1 MNHFDEMS
9 CLLYLEGQL
18 DADRAR
24 EVAEHAA
31 TCAGCRELLHALETE
46 DRWLREALGAED
58 ESVPARLMEA
68 PERGGAPWGWIT
80 ALTLAAGGA
89 YTVWSGF
96 VEPWRAQAD
105 QAGFTQG
112 NFLTMLFFSGTFW
125 KGWDA
130 MRSLMEFMAVATLGI
145 VVTWLLR
152 RHWKRLTTIAVVM
165 GSVLC
170 ALGLAP
176 SASAADVKHGD
187 PNYTLPAGQEVKTDL
202 IVWADTTRIDGDV
215 DGDLIVWS
223 RNVIVNGHV
232 KGDVLCWAQ
241 MLRMNGTVDGNVR
254 TLAQS
259 ASISGMVTK
268 NLMMWAGQADVE
280 NKGAVGG
287 TVTIGAGDSVLD
299 GKIVGDVLGFG
310 GNYEVNG
317 TLGHNMMV
325 HSDRLTLGSTA
336 EIKGSAKYEGNHE
349 AEVDPGAKLGSPLDF
364 VHNQHGPDYTRA
376 RYYFH
381 QTLLWGASFI
391 FGLAVLF
398 LAPGFFFDATGC
410 VQESGTVD
418 RIWSAV
424 SVCDADCGDI
434 DLLHDCGNCGG
445 SFDRAAVCGGGLLD
459 AGFCRRMAGRK
470 NPGSKH
476 RDCTGRGQA
485 CAGAGDL
492 ACIADGALRQRIG
505 AAACSDLGHGR
516 FGAGILQADPA
527 STGACYGV
535 GIDCGGVFLDPAVP
549 FQQTSNA
556 RLAKTK

>member
-145 VVTWLLR
+145 VVTWVLR

-223 RNVIVNGHV
+223 RNVIVDGHV

-398 LAPGFFFDATGC
+398 LAPGFFFDATDACKKVVPSIGFGVLFLFATPIVAILIC
-410 VQESGTVD
+410 FTIVGIAVGVSTVLLY
-418 RIWSAV
+418 AV
-424 SVCDADCGDI
+424 AVYSTQVFV
-434 DLLHDCGNCGG
+434 GG
-445 SFDRAAVCGGGLLD
+445 W
-459 AGFCRRMAGRK
+459 
-470 NPGSKH
+470 
-476 RDCTGRGQA
+476 
-485 CAGAGDL
+485 
-492 ACIADGALRQRIG
+492 
-505 AAACSDLGHGR
+505 LGEK
-516 FGAGILQADPA
+516 ILGA
-527 STGACYGV
+527 STGIA
-535 GIDCGGVFLDPAVP
+535 PAVG
-549 FQQTSNA
+549 
-556 RLAKTK
+556 RLALGLGILRVLRMVPYVKELVLLLVVIWGMGALVLAFYKRIRPQLAPATA

>member
-18 DADRAR
+18 DAERAR

-68 PERGGAPWGWIT
+68 PERGAAPWGWIT

-145 VVTWLLR
+145 VVTWVLR
-152 RHWKRLTTIAVVM
+152 RHWRRLTTIAVVM

-254 TLAQS
+254 SLAQS
-259 ASISGMVTK
+259 ASISGMVTR
-268 NLMMWAGQADVE
+268 NLMVWAGQADVE
-280 NKGAVGG
+280 NKGTVGG
-287 TVTIGAGDSVLD
+287 TVTIGAGDSALD
-299 GKIVGDVLGFG
+299 GKIEGDVLGFG

-317 TLGHNMMV
+317 TLGHNVML
-325 HSDRLTLGSTA
+325 HAERLTLGSTA
-336 EIKGSAKYEGNHE
+336 EIKGATKFEGSRE
-349 AEVDPGAKLGSPLDF
+349 AEVDAGAKLGSPIDF
-364 VHNQHGPDYTRA
+364 IHKQHGPDYTRA

-398 LAPGFFFDATGC
+398 LAPGFFFDATDACKKVVPSIGFGVLFLFATPIVAVLIC
-410 VQESGTVD
+410 FTIVGIAVGVSTVLLYVVAVYSAQVFVGGWLGEKILGASAGIAPAVG
-418 RIWSAV
+418 RLALGLGILRVLRMVPYVKELVLLLVVIW
-424 SVCDADCGDI
+424 G
-434 DLLHDCGNCGG
+434 
-445 SFDRAAVCGGGLLD
+445 
-459 AGFCRRMAGRK
+459 M
-470 NPGSKH
+470 
-476 RDCTGRGQA
+476 
-485 CAGAGDL
+485 
-492 ACIADGALRQRIG
+492 GALVLAFYKRIRPQL
-505 AAACSDLGHGR
+505 A
-516 FGAGILQADPA
+516 PA
-527 STGACYGV
+527 TA
-535 GIDCGGVFLDPAVP
+535 
-549 FQQTSNA
+549 
-556 RLAKTK
+556 